1 MPLEMLSRKR
11 VVVQQDLYCFVVMV
25 DSQPVLRCLG
35 RRDALR
41 YAVMIRRAL
50 LRTDL
55 LRPDVASRRRAPGT
69 RKIHN

>member
-11 VVVQQDLYCFVVMV
+11 VIVQQDPFCFVVMV

-55 LRPDVASRRRAPGT
+55 LRPDGASRRRAPGT